1 MLEGPGEEIRIS
13 RTKTGN
19 LINTSLRSQSCV
31 RGVAFSSMTGPLPHF
46 RHRIKRSHQSNLSL
60 SNTSLSQTSPPHF
73 RHPLKRSHHSNL
85 PAALSPPSQ
94 TSLSQTS
101 PPHFHHPLKRSHH
114 SNPTGHRLPTPLKPL
129 SLKPPRRTFATLS
142 NALTTQTPL
151 PQTSLSQTSPPHFR
165 HPLKRSHQ
173 SNLPL
178 SNLSPLK
185 PSSLKR
191 SHHSNLPL
199 SNLPAALSPLC
210 QNLSTIKHLSPW
222 SRHLRPRASF
232 QGVSLVFGEG
242 DRNQGRRRARPWH
255 RTRASAPWA
264 HGRSTGRRC
273 DGDENGR
280 GRRRRWF
287 ARVWR
292 HCIFCL

>member
-94 TSLSQTS
+94 TSLSQTP
-101 PPHFHHPLKRSHH
+101 PPHFRHPLKRSHH

-142 NALTTQTPL
+142 NALTTQTSLSQTSHHSNLPL
-151 PQTSLSQTSPPHFR
+151 SNALTTQTSLSQTSPPHFR
-165 HPLKRSHQ
+165 HSVKTSQQ
-173 SNLPL
+173 SNISHLGL
-178 SNLSPLK
+178 VTFGRARRSK
-185 PSSLKR
+185 VFPSSSEREIGTKEDDARDRGTARAPPHRGLTDDPRDGGPMATKR
-191 SHHSNLPL
+191 
-199 SNLPAALSPLC
+199 
-210 QNLSTIKHLSPW
+210 
-222 SRHLRPRASF
+222 
-232 QGVSLVFGEG
+232 
-242 DRNQGRRRARPWH
+242 
-255 RTRASAPWA
+255 
-264 HGRSTGRRC
+264 
-273 DGDENGR
+273 GR
-280 GRRRRWF
+280 GGRLGTSRGFRSMLF
-287 ARVWR
+287 
-292 HCIFCL
+292 FGLY